1 MALFVELG
9 KARKKRCSMLILTV
23 VEGKG
28 PSWYTRKINDSFS
41 TSMKAKK
48 NHIFSYVFFPGQNDS
63 GQKCFRAHKGNLGIL

>member
-48 NHIFSYVFFPGQNDS
+48 NHIFSYVFFLDRTIQGKNALELT
-63 GQKCFRAHKGNLGIL
+63 KVTWE